1 MAGARHRPE
10 NNLRIAGGD
19 QARVPQGNVAVGHA
33 VAFGDGDLRR
43 SLLHVEAI
51 IPTPKGEGGGHYYQ
65 SESRL
70 SHPRF
75 RRRTAGPISRKFEKE
90 DSAATQKFGSVPRA
104 WGSSAP
110 PMDSPNPKTQCRC
123 PAARS
128 HSNIGVCPTAPTG
141 RRWQCP
147 PPLTPWAR
155 ASGIKR
161 CTFEPEITPR
171 IPACP
176 TGCHPAVEQ
185 RTGVSVGVARSEN
198 PAAKNR
204 AIVGRDRSFT
214 TVGLH
219 AKSKLPALGLVFLGQ
234 RLADGMH
241 AGREPGSPPAR
252 RLRRM
257 PRREQ
262 QRNRRV
268 SAFA

>member
-75 RRRTAGPISRKFEKE
+75 RRRTAGPISRKFEKQ

-110 PMDSPNPKTQCRC
+110 PHGFSESEDAVQVPGGKEPFKHWRMSH
-123 PAARS
+123 RS
-128 HSNIGVCPTAPTG
+128 HRP
-141 RRWQCP
+141 
-147 PPLTPWAR
+147 
-155 ASGIKR
+155 
-161 CTFEPEITPR
+161 
-171 IPACP
+171 
-176 TGCHPAVEQ
+176 
-185 RTGVSVGVARSEN
+185 
-198 PAAKNR
+198 
-204 AIVGRDRSFT
+204 
-214 TVGLH
+214 
-219 AKSKLPALGLVFLGQ
+219 
-234 RLADGMH
+234 
-241 AGREPGSPPAR
+241 
-252 RLRRM
+252 
-257 PRREQ
+257 
-262 QRNRRV
+262 
-268 SAFA
+268 